1 MNTTSFLRHGFL
13 LAATGAALHS
23 PPALAAQFSL
33 VQYPAGTASREP
45 APNVIVSVDDSGSM
59 GTSGINTLKAAL
71 RQTFST
77 ENVADGL
84 IRLSWQSMNSDC
96 DTIPLNTTNCKNAL
110 KSLKGTHRTNFL
122 SWVETLT
129 PAGGT
134 PSHRMVRNAGDYL
147 KRTDLGINSP
157 WASDPGTKEAP
168 LISCRRSFHI
178 FMTDGAWNSGT
189 ATVAQHVDGDRDLP
203 AYQAI
208 GGVGN
213 IDNTAI
219 TLGDGSTAYSPT
231 ATTSRLYKDD
241 WGFNTTTT
249 VERECTLLLFCKDVT
264 KTTYGLNTLSDLAF
278 HYWATDLQPGI
289 ANEIKPLIKKSG
301 DETFTS
307 GSGSSLKTTTLPQ
320 FWNPRNNPATWQH
333 MTTYTIGFGAGA
345 SAWTGSPTFG
355 SDSYSGELNRL
366 ITGDLTWP
374 SPLCG
379 SGNTGSGNS
388 ACDGST
394 GYSATT
400 KDNGRRIELWH
411 AALNGRG
418 KFTPAP
424 TADELTKAFKDIVSN
439 IVEDSSAPVTSFTSA
454 SSSVTRTGTSQYSSG
469 YNADG
474 WTGYVR
480 SDTLAQGTAA
490 ATANADWG
498 VKAGVAAPGNATTT
512 ADKLDALSAG
522 DITNRLILTTATAT
536 ATNSAE
542 APVAFTWANL
552 GITQKAAIKLTV
564 AETDATASA
573 RVNFLR
579 GDRSTEG
586 TGTVRTRKSRQGDI
600 VNSALWY
607 VGTPVSNY
615 AFDAY
620 RAFAAKHAARVPM
633 IYVGGNDGM
642 LHGFSALNGAE
653 KIAYVPKGV
662 IANLKDLAT
671 SSYAHR
677 YYVDGSPF
685 SGDVNIGSSDTPNW
699 RSMLVGTLGAGGK
712 GYFVLDI
719 TTPGSTATTGTT
731 AVPSNFST
739 ANAASLVV
747 MDKTAVAG
755 DAATGDASDIG
766 HIFAA
771 PIVEDNNP
779 QKSTQVVRMN
789 NDRWAV
795 VMGNGYNSSKERPV
809 LLIQYLD
816 GAKELK
822 TLVAAATGDN
832 AVSNGLSAPRLVDID
847 GNGTPDIVYAGD
859 LRGNLWKFDI
869 GAADA
874 TRWNTAF
881 SGRPLYS
888 AVYTSGNSSSVQP
901 ITAAPVVEVNDRD
914 GLGMM
919 VAFGTGR
926 NITEGDRTDVS
937 VQSIYSV
944 LDSTVYKFVDGK
956 LAVDSA
962 NGVAQPVGTGW
973 SNLVQ
978 QTISSVAIPGEGSS
992 SARTF
997 YTVSQNTVSFSGTN
1011 ARKGWYLHLPV
1022 TGERLLSTPSFFDGS
1037 NILEVL
1043 TEVPGSGSSVLE
1055 ESCSPPATVPK
1066 LFRTF
1071 LNIMDGRKPSVQ
1083 IVDTNGDGI
1092 YNSTTDKG
1100 TSRMT
1105 ASVKESR
1112 VSSRT
1117 KEIRTGSDGN
1127 KDEFSKLPEQPL
1139 RPSWRQLR

>member
-1 MNTTSFLRHGFL
+1 MNRTSLLRHGIV
-13 LAATGAALHS
+13 LAVAGAALQ
-23 PPALAAQFSL
+23 PALAAQWSL

-59 GTSGINTLKAAL
+59 GTTGINTLKAAL
-71 RQTFST
+71 RQTFSS

-96 DTIPLNTTNCKNAL
+96 DTIPLNTANCKNAL
-110 KSLKGTHRTNFL
+110 KSLKGTHRSNFL

-129 PAGGT
+129 PSGGT

-168 LISCRRSFHI
+168 LISCRRSYHI

-189 ATVAQHVDGDRDLP
+189 ANTSQHVDGDRDLA

-208 GGVGN
+208 NNIGN
-213 IDNTAI
+213 TDNTAT
-219 TLGDGSTAYSPT
+219 TLGDGSTAYNP
-231 ATTSRLYKDD
+231 AAATSRLYKDD

-307 GSGSSLKTTTLPQ
+307 GTGSSLKTATLPQ

-333 MTTYTIGFGAGA
+333 MTTYTIGFGTGA
-345 SAWTGSPTFG
+345 SAWSGSPTFG

-366 ITGDLTWP
+366 VTGDLSWP

-379 SGNTGSGNS
+379 NNNSGSGNN

-394 GYSATT
+394 GYAATA

-439 IVEDSSAPVTSFTSA
+439 IVEDTSTPVTSFTSA
-454 SSSVTRTGTSQYSSG
+454 SSSVTRTGTSQFSSG

-480 SDTLAQGTAA
+480 SDTLARGTAA
-490 ATANADWG
+490 ATPNTLWG
-498 VKAGVAAPGNATTT
+498 VKAGVAAPANAMTT

-522 DITNRLILTTATAT
+522 DIANRLILTTATAT
-536 ATNSAE
+536 ATTSTE
-542 APVAFTWANL
+542 APVSFTWANL
-552 GITQKAAIKLTV
+552 GTTQKAAIKLTTT
-564 AETDATASA
+564 ETDATATA

-586 TGTVRTRKSRQGDI
+586 TGTVRVRKSRQGDI

-607 VGTPVSNY
+607 VGPPVSNHTY
-615 AFDAY
+615 DGY
-620 RAFAAKHAARVPM
+620 RAFAAKQAARIPM
-633 IYVGGNDGM
+633 VYVGGNDGM
-642 LHGFSALNGAE
+642 LHGFSAVNGAE
-653 KIAYVPKGV
+653 RIAYVPKGV
-662 IANLKDLAT
+662 VPHLKDLAT
-671 SSYAHR
+671 SGYTHR

-685 SGDVNIGSSDTPNW
+685 SGDVDTGSTTPNW
-699 RSMLVGTLGAGGK
+699 RTMLIGTLGAGGK

-719 TTPGSTATTGTT
+719 TTPGSTATTGAT
-731 AVPSNFST
+731 AVASNFSV
-739 ANAASLVV
+739 ANAASLVI

-755 DAATGDASDIG
+755 DATTGDAADIG

-771 PIVEDNNP
+771 PVVDDNNP
-779 QKSTQVVRMN
+779 QKSSQVVRLN
-789 NDRWAV
+789 NGRWAV
-795 VMGNGYNSSKERPV
+795 VMGNGYNSRNERPV

-816 GAKELK
+816 GARELK
-822 TLVAAATGDN
+822 TLVAATTGDN
-832 AVSNGLSAPRLVDID
+832 AASNGLSAPRLVDLD

-859 LRGNLWKFDI
+859 LRGNLWKFDL
-869 GAADA
+869 GSADPGL
-874 TRWNTAF
+874 WNTAF
-881 SGRPLYS
+881 SSRPLYS
-888 AVYTSGNSSSVQP
+888 AVYTAGNSSSVQP
-901 ITAAPVVEVNDRD
+901 ITTAPVVKLNDRD
-914 GLGMM
+914 GLGLM

-926 NITEGDRTDVS
+926 NITEGDRTDTS

-962 NGVAQPVGTGW
+962 KGVAQPVGTGW
-973 SNLVQ
+973 ANLVQ
-978 QTISSVAIPGEGSS
+978 QTISNVAIPGTGSS

-997 YTVSQNTVSFSGTN
+997 YTVSQNTVAFSGN
-1011 ARKGWYLHLPV
+1011 SARKGWYLHLPV
-1022 TGERLLSTPSFFDGS
+1022 TGERLLATPSFFDGS

-1066 LFRTF
+1066 VFRTF
-1071 LNIMDGRKPSVQ
+1071 INIMDGRKPSVQ
-1083 IVDTNGDGI
+1083 LMDTNGDGI
-1092 YNSTTDKG
+1092 YNSTTDRG

-1105 ASVKESR
+1105 ASVKESN
-1112 VSSRT
+1112 SSNQS
-1117 KEIRTGSDGN
+1117 KEIRTGSDGI
-1127 KDEFSKLPEQPL
+1127 KDEFIRLPEQPL

>member
-1 MNTTSFLRHGFL
+1 MNKTSLLPGAVL
-13 LAATGAALHS
+13 LAAAGAALQ
-23 PPALAAQFSL
+23 PALAAPLGL

-59 GTSGINTLKAAL
+59 GTTGINTLKAAL
-71 RQTFST
+71 RQTFSS

-122 SWVETLT
+122 GWVETLT
-129 PAGGT
+129 PSGGT

-168 LISCRRSFHI
+168 LISCRRSYHI

-189 ATVAQHVDGDRDLP
+189 ANTSQHVDGDRDLA

-208 GGVGN
+208 NNIGN
-213 IDNTAI
+213 IDNTAT
-219 TLGDGSTAYSPT
+219 TLGDGSTAYNP
-231 ATTSRLYKDD
+231 AAVTSRLYKDD

-249 VERECTLLLFCKDVT
+249 VERECTLFLICKDVT

-307 GSGSSLKTTTLPQ
+307 GAGSSLKTTTLPQ

-333 MTTYTIGFGAGA
+333 MTTYTIGFGTGA
-345 SAWTGSPTFG
+345 SAWSGSPTFG
-355 SDSYSGELNRL
+355 SDTYSGELNRL
-366 ITGDLTWP
+366 VTGDLSWP

-379 SGNTGSGNS
+379 NNNTGSGNN

-394 GYSATT
+394 GYAATA

-439 IVEDSSAPVTSFTSA
+439 IVEDTSTPVTSFTSA
-454 SSSVTRTGTSQYSSG
+454 SSSVTRSGTSQFSSG

-480 SDTLAQGTAA
+480 SDTLARGTAA
-490 ATANADWG
+490 ATPNPLWG
-498 VKAGVAAPGNATTT
+498 VKAGVAAPANATTT

-552 GITQKAAIKLTV
+552 GTTQKAAIKLTT
-564 AETDATASA
+564 AETDASATA

-586 TGTVRTRKSRQGDI
+586 TGTVRQRKSRQGDI

-607 VGTPVSNY
+607 VGPPVSNHTY
-615 AFDAY
+615 DGY
-620 RAFAAKHAARVPM
+620 RAFAAQQAARSPM
-633 IYVGGNDGM
+633 VYVGGNDGM

-653 KIAYVPKGV
+653 RIAYVPKGV
-662 IANLKDLAT
+662 VPNLKDLALSGYT
-671 SSYAHR
+671 HR

-685 SGDVNIGSSDTPNW
+685 SGDVDTGSTAPNW
-699 RSMLVGTLGAGGK
+699 RTMLIGTLGAGGK

-719 TTPGSTATTGTT
+719 TTPGSTATTGAT
-731 AVPSNFST
+731 AVASNFSA
-739 ANAASLVV
+739 ANATSLVV

-755 DAATGDASDIG
+755 DAATGDAADIG

-779 QKSTQVVRMN
+779 QKSTQVVRLN
-789 NDRWAV
+789 NGRWAV
-795 VMGNGYNSSKERPV
+795 VMGNGYNSRNERPV

-816 GAKELK
+816 GARELK
-822 TLVAAATGDN
+822 TLVAATTGDN
-832 AVSNGLSAPRLVDID
+832 AASNGLSAPRLVDLD

-869 GAADA
+869 GAADPGL
-874 TRWNTAF
+874 WNTAF
-881 SGRPLYS
+881 SSRPLYS

-901 ITAAPVVEVNDRD
+901 ITAAPVVKLNDRD
-914 GLGMM
+914 GLGLM

-926 NITEGDRTDVS
+926 NITEGDRTDTS

-962 NGVAQPVGTGW
+962 KGAAQPVGTGW
-973 SNLVQ
+973 ANLVQ
-978 QTISSVAIPGEGSS
+978 QTISNVAIPGTGSS

-997 YTVSQNTVSFSGTN
+997 YTVSQNTVEFSGSN

-1022 TGERLLSTPSFFDGS
+1022 TGERLLATPSFFDGS

-1071 LNIMDGRKPSVQ
+1071 INIMDGRKPSVQ
-1083 IVDTNGDGI
+1083 LMDTNGDGI
-1092 YNSTTDKG
+1092 YNSTTDRG

-1105 ASVKESR
+1105 ASVKESKA
-1112 VSSRT
+1112 SNQS
-1117 KEIRTGSDGN
+1117 KEIRTGSDN
-1127 KDEFSKLPEQPL
+1127 IVDAFNKLPEQPL